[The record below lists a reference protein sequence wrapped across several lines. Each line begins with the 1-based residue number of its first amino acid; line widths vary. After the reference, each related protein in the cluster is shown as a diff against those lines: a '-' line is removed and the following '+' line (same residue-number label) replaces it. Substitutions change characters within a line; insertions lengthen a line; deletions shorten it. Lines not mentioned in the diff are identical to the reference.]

1 MASQSTLLGAAGE
14 HFVMSELLRRG
25 YIAALAP
32 QGVPNTDIVVTDLEG
47 HRLCSI
53 QVKTRRQI
61 GADGGWHMKPKHED
75 IKGDHLFYCFVDL
88 GKTLSDIP
96 QLFILPSKI
105 VADVLKTTHRYWLEK
120 PGKNGRAHK
129 DSQVRRLLPDYS
141 RLYGD
146 DKTQY
151 ASSWLEKYRNA
162 WVLLKLEPTEL
173 EQSDAETSPD

>member
-61 GADGGWHMKPKHED
+61 GADGGWHMKPKHAD
-75 IKGDHLFYCFVDL
+75 IKGDHLYYCFVDM
-88 GKTLSDIP
+88 GKTAEDRP
-96 QLFILPSKI
+96 QIFILPSKV
-105 VADVLKTTHRYWLEK
+105 VADVIKTTHQYWLAK
-120 PGKNGRAHK
+120 PGKNGKAHK
-129 DSQVRRLLPDYS
+129 DSNVRRLLPDYS
-141 RLYGD
+141 RLYGS
-146 DKTQY
+146 DKTKY
-151 ASSWLEKYRNA
+151 GTGWLEKYKNA
-162 WVLLKLEPTEL
+162 WDILKLEPV
-173 EQSDAETSPD
+173 DAATVTDADDL